1 VPIARVSYRGPAP
14 GTDPAAGGHAGG
26 VSRTQLSPARR
37 AADRARLAGEVVDVL
52 VVGGGL
58 TGAGVALDAAGRGL
72 SVGLLEARD
81 WAAGSSGRPAL
92 LSGQSGLLQL
102 RAALLERSRLLRTAA
117 PHLVRPVSLVQP
129 LPTAGRP
136 QAYRAVLSD
145 VLTRGLPPP
154 RLLSRRATLAAFPGL
169 RPDGVAGAVRR
180 WDAQVDGA
188 RLTVAVVRTAA
199 GYGARV
205 LSRARGTGLLRA
217 GTAVVGVR
225 VTDRTDGSAFSVRAR
240 SVVVATG
247 EEADLLPD
255 EAAGPGTADPVVQL
269 VLSRTA
275 VDGGDDGLGLPTP
288 AGVLTVVPEDGRWVV
303 SHPGPD
309 VRAVLDALASV
320 LTRPVP
326 ADAVAGVR
334 VDRLPRRTGVVTPEP
349 GLVVVTGSLPTS
361 RRTAVDAVDAATAG
375 LPGVPPSRTAH
386 LPLVGA
392 HRWDDVRDRAPQL
405 AGGAGLPRD
414 AVERL
419 LHRHGDRVADVL
431 DLVRA
436 DPSLGRPLPGA
447 PELLAAE
454 VVHAVTAEG
463 ALHLDDVL
471 TRRTPLSRSTPDGG
485 AGSAAA
491 VAALM
496 AGPLGWDAARTAR
509 EVADPGGTAG

>member
-1 VPIARVSYRGPAP
+1 MN
-14 GTDPAAGGHAGG
+14 
-26 VSRTQLSPARR
+26 RTQLSPARR

-58 TGAGVALDAAGRGL
+58 TGAGVALDAASRGL

-81 WAAGSSGRPAL
+81 WAAGSSGRPAVL
-92 LSGQSGLLQL
+92 LGRPGSVPRTAL
-102 RAALLERSRLLRTAA
+102 RERARLLRTTA
-117 PHLVRPVSLVQP
+117 PHLVRPVSLLQP
-129 LPTAGRP
+129 LPTTGR
-136 QAYRAVLSD
+136 QRAFRAVLSD
-145 VLTRGLPPP
+145 VLARDLPPA
-154 RLLSRRATLAAFPGL
+154 RLLSRRATLTAVPGL
-169 RPDGVAGAVRR
+169 RPDGVSGAVRG
-180 WDAQVDGA
+180 WDARVDGA
-188 RLTVAVVRTAA
+188 RLTLAVVRTAA

-205 LSRARGTGLLRA
+205 LSRAQVTGLLRA
-217 GTAVVGVR
+217 GDAVVGGR
-225 VTDRTDGSAFSVRAR
+225 VTDRTDGSTLAVRAR

-247 EEADLLPD
+247 GTGDLVPD
-255 EAAGPGTADPVVQL
+255 EARATVPVVQL
-269 VLSRTA
+269 VLPRAA
-275 VDGGDDGLGLPTP
+275 VDGGDDGLVLPTP

-309 VRAVLDALASV
+309 VGAVLDALDRV
-320 LTRPVP
+320 LARPVP

-334 VDRLPRRTGVVTPEP
+334 VDRLPRGTSVGTPAP
-349 GLVVVTGSLPTS
+349 GLVVVAGPLVTS
-361 RRTAVDAVDAATAG
+361 RRTAADAVDAATAG

-405 AGGAGLPRD
+405 AAGTGLPRD
-414 AVERL
+414 AVDRL
-419 LHRHGDRVADVL
+419 LYRHGDRVTDVL

-436 DPSLGRPLPGA
+436 GPSLGRPLPGA
-447 PELLAAE
+447 PEVLAAE
-454 VVHAVTAEG
+454 VVHAVTAEA
-463 ALHLDDVL
+463 ALHVDDVL

-509 EVADPGGTAG
+509 EVADPAATAG